1 MVAGVIK
8 VCLFDL
14 FVSKSE
20 NTEALWGCTKS
31 VQQILICLSQQ
42 VKNRNVLG
50 VIKVQFVYLAAN
62 KSEG

>member
-1 MVAGVIK
+1 MAGVIK

-42 VKNRNVLG
+42 VKNRNVKVG
-50 VIKVQFVYLAAN
+50 VIKVQFVCLAAN